1 MKIVHKNILLISL
14 VLLPFLSYSQ
24 KKSVLVKSLTF
35 PQLQDSMQL
44 HPKPILLRLSTDWCV
59 YCKLQDKQIEKSD
72 SLQKILQNNF
82 YYVEMDAETKA
93 TISFNGRQYQSRSN
107 GLSKGVHELAE
118 ALGKEN
124 GQIGYPVIVVL
135 NERYKMLY
143 RYQGLMEKKELIK
156 VLLLTTEMK

>member
-1 MKIVHKNILLISL
+1 MKIVYKNFLFISL
-14 VLLPFLSYSQ
+14 VLLPFLCYSQ
-24 KKSVLVKSLTF
+24 NRKLLVQPLTF
-35 PQLQDSMQL
+35 LQLQDSMQL
-44 HPKPILLRLSTDWCV
+44 HPKPILLKLSTDWCV

-72 SLQKILQNNF
+72 SLQKILQKSY

-93 TISFNGRQYQSRSN
+93 TMIFNGRQYHSRSN

-143 RYQGLMEKKELIK
+143 RYQGLMGRNELIK
-156 VLLLTTEMK
+156 VLLLTTETK